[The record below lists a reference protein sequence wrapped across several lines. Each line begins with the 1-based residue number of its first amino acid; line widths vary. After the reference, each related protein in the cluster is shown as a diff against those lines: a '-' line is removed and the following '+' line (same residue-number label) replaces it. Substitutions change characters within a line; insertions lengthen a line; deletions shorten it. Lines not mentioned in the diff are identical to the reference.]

1 MANSTQRTIMLFS
14 AIFFAGALT
23 IPASHAQNGHILTP
37 KSTAAREYAA
47 CMAIARSNSKAA
59 HESALAW
66 RKKGGGDAAIHCIAV
81 ALLGMGQYSQA
92 ARMME
97 ELAGQPNPGRP
108 DLRAGLYG
116 QSANAWNI
124 AGRPQTAVRLLT
136 KAIKLQPGNLDL
148 LIDRSIAH
156 AGLGKYWKSLD
167 DLNVVVAK
175 EPDNV
180 DALIFR
186 ASAWRKV
193 GTLDLAKQDII
204 TALAL
209 KPNDPDGLLERGLIR
224 KAQGEIAAA
233 RKDWLRVLEIS
244 VKGPLTEAAQRNL
257 ETIDVRK

>member
-1 MANSTQRTIMLFS
+1 MANSTQRTIILLS
-14 AIFFAGALT
+14 AIFFAGALK

-47 CMAIARSNSKAA
+47 CMAIARSNPKAA

-66 RKKGGGDAAIHCIAV
+66 RKKGGGNAAIYCIAV

-97 ELAGQPNPGRP
+97 ELADQPNPRRP
-108 DLRAGLYG
+108 DLRARLYG

-136 KAIKLQPGNLDL
+136 KAIKLQPVNLDL

-167 DLNVVVAK
+167 DLNVVIAK

-193 GTLDLAKQDII
+193 STLDLAKQDII
-204 TALAL
+204 TALSL

-244 VKGPLTEAAQRNL
+244 VKRPLTEAAQRNL
-257 ETIDVRK
+257 EKIDVRK

>member
-1 MANSTQRTIMLFS
+1 MANSTKRPIILLS
-14 AIFFAGALT
+14 AIFFAGVAAA
-23 IPASHAQNGHILTP
+23 PESSAQLGQILTP
-37 KSTAAREYAA
+37 QSTAAREYAA
-47 CMAIARSNSKAA
+47 CMAIARSNPKAA

-81 ALLGMGQYSQA
+81 SLLGMGQYSQA
-92 ARMME
+92 ARMLE
-97 ELAGQPNPGRP
+97 ELADQPNPGRP

-124 AGRPQTAVRLLT
+124 AGRPQTAVRLLS
-136 KAIKLQPGNLDL
+136 KAIKLQPDNLDL

-167 DLNVVVAK
+167 DLNLVIEKA
-175 EPDNV
+175 PDYV

-193 GTLDLAKQDII
+193 GTLDLAEQDII
-204 TALAL
+204 AALAL
-209 KPNDPDGLLERGLIR
+209 KPDDPDGLLERGLIR

-233 RKDWLRVLEIS
+233 RQDWLRVLEIS

-257 ETIDVRK
+257 ESIDVRQ